1 MDKFAEAPGD
11 SIKTVTATITSRMAV
26 EVGDVLGRSSVV
38 LSSKSSTEINSEC
51 IPRLILGELE
61 GRKWRKKE
69 QAVKSVF
76 SKWMLR

>member
-1 MDKFAEAPGD
+1 MYLGGRRIPVSKF
-11 SIKTVTATITSRMAV
+11 
-26 EVGDVLGRSSVV
+26 
-38 LSSKSSTEINSEC
+38 NSEC

-76 SKWMLR
+76 SKWMLMEGR